1 MYTNPH
7 QIRTKNYIKAK
18 NEKDN
23 TKKYH
28 RTQKNSKAAFLKI
41 KNELPHLVKEQ
52 KGRRKRKYLICSILI
67 DKMTDIS
74 RSFSI
79 FDSRVLQRNL
89 ERIFSVNQ
97 TKAKSA
103 TMPCHLPQEKEKKK
117 KNSVYLQSLKIGLS
131 I

>member
-1 MYTNPH
+1 MKKII
-7 QIRTKNYIKAK
+7 QKNIIEHK
-18 NEKDN
+18 
-23 TKKYH
+23 
-28 RTQKNSKAAFLKI
+28 KNSKASFLKI
-41 KNELPHLVKEQ
+41 KNELPHLVKGQ

-79 FDSRVLQRNL
+79 FNSRVLQRNL

-103 TMPCHLPQEKEKKK
+103 TMPCHLPQEKA
-117 KNSVYLQSLKIGLS
+117 KIYIFS
-131 I
+131 ILTISEDWIEILIQER